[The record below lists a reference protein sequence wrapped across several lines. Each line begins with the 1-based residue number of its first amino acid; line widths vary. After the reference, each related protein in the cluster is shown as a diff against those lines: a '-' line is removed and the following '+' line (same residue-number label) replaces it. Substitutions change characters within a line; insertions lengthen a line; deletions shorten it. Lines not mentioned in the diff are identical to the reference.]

1 MNGFRVSKFQFDA
14 LPIDDDFADNTPLCF
29 ALTDKGIGFAF
40 MVHALANSKGDKDRA
55 VARLD
60 KDGHSGM
67 SAALSGASDSAGGV
81 TIPQA
86 QAAEVIELLRPR
98 VTVINSG
105 ARIIDMPA
113 GEVRNARQAT
123 SATANYGAENHVTEE
138 SEPTFDKVDQSF
150 KTLRTLV
157 PVGNALLR
165 HSGAAVMQLVRDDM
179 LDVMGLRKDLAF
191 LRGDGTAD
199 TPKGLGGWVLAGH
212 TQTAVAKTA
221 AAVEAA
227 LRQMVSK
234 VQDANVAM
242 ISCGWIMRASTR
254 NFLASLREPNHGSYL
269 FPSIDQSNTLLG
281 YPVKTT
287 SQLPDNLGVGGDE
300 TEVFFAD
307 FNDCMVGDSMKL
319 VISSSTEAA
328 YVDTSGD
335 TVSASPMSARRGAI
349 PFEVDGTSFR
359 MRFSVNAMLAYEETF
374 SENFVDA
381 LRAMEGRDVPDFT
394 RLRRIF
400 WAGVGPDQHTL
411 EDAGELISDV
421 GFAQAVD
428 LITQAAQAAFPEA
441 ASGQG
446 SAPGNAPAGGKP
458 RPKAK
463 PAT

>member
-1 MNGFRVSKFQFDA
+1 MKDVNDHRRDRKAAATTLQTCATALATLEESGKAADAPEMIEAIAAFDA
-14 LPIDDDFADNTPLCF
+14 AQVAFETADKAVKRAETVEAANATAAQSEIDTPP
-29 ALTDKGIGFAF
+29 APSTTPAVAKNPEDKGLGFAF

-138 SEPTFDKVDQSF
+138 SEPTFDKVDQNF

-165 HSGAAVMQLVRDDM
+165 HSGTNVMQLVRDDM

-191 LRGDGTAD
+191 LRGDGTGD
-199 TPKGLGGWVLAGH
+199 TPKGMGGWVLAGH
-212 TQTAVAKTA
+212 TQSTVAKTA
-221 AAVEAA
+221 AAVEQA
-227 LRQMVSK
+227 LRLMVSK
-234 VQDANVAM
+234 VQDSNVAM
-242 ISCGWIMRASTR
+242 IACGWIMRASTR
-254 NFLASLREPNHGSYL
+254 NFLASLRDANGNYV
-269 FPSIDQSNTLLG
+269 FPSIDQNNTLLG
-281 YPVKTT
+281 YPIKTT

-335 TVSASPMSARRGAI
+335 TVSAYQNDLTLMRAI
-349 PFEVDGTSFR
+349 
-359 MRFSVNAMLAYEETF
+359 EEHDFAT
-374 SENFVDA
+374 
-381 LRAMEGRDVPDFT
+381 RHDV
-394 RLRRIF
+394 
-400 WAGVGPDQHTL
+400 A
-411 EDAGELISDV
+411 ISK
-421 GFAQAVD
+421 
-428 LITQAAQAAFPEA
+428 LT
-441 ASGQG
+441 
-446 SAPGNAPAGGKP
+446 GK
-458 RPKAK
+458 AWSL
-463 PAT
+463 

>member
-1 MNGFRVSKFQFDA
+1 MKDVNDYRRDRKAAATTLQTCATALATLEESGTTADAPEMIEAIAAFDA
-14 LPIDDDFADNTPLCF
+14 AQVAFETADKAVKRAETVEAANAAAAQSEIDTP
-29 ALTDKGIGFAF
+29 AAPSTTPAVAKNPEDKGLGFAF

-138 SEPTFDKVDQSF
+138 SEPTFDKVDQNF

-165 HSGAAVMQLVRDDM
+165 HSGTNVMQLVRDDM

-191 LRGDGTAD
+191 LRGDGTGD

-212 TQTAVAKTA
+212 TQSTVAKTA

-227 LRQMVSK
+227 LRKMVST

-242 ISCGWIMRASTR
+242 ISCGFIMRASTR

-269 FPSIDQSNTLLG
+269 FPSIDQNNTLLG
-281 YPVKTT
+281 YPIKTT

-335 TVSASPMSARRGAI
+335 TVSAYQNDLTLMRAI
-349 PFEVDGTSFR
+349 
-359 MRFSVNAMLAYEETF
+359 EEHDF
-374 SENFVDA
+374 A
-381 LRAMEGRDVPDFT
+381 PRHDVAISKLT
-394 RLRRIF
+394 
-400 WAGVGPDQHTL
+400 GVAWSL
-411 EDAGELISDV
+411 
-421 GFAQAVD
+421 
-428 LITQAAQAAFPEA
+428 
-441 ASGQG
+441 
-446 SAPGNAPAGGKP
+446 
-458 RPKAK
+458 
-463 PAT
+463 

>member
-1 MNGFRVSKFQFDA
+1 MKDVNDHRRDRKAAATTLQTCATALATLEESGKAADAPEMIEAIAAFDA
-14 LPIDDDFADNTPLCF
+14 AQVAFETADKAVKRAETVEAANAAAAQSEIDTPP
-29 ALTDKGIGFAF
+29 APSSTPAVAKNPEDKGLGFAF

-138 SEPTFDKVDQSF
+138 SEPTFDKVDQNF

-165 HSGAAVMQLVRDDM
+165 HSGTNVMQLVRDDM

-191 LRGDGTAD
+191 LRGDGTGD

-212 TQTAVAKTA
+212 TQSAVAKTA
-221 AAVEAA
+221 AAVEQA
-227 LRQMVSK
+227 LRLMVSK
-234 VQDANVAM
+234 VQDSNVAM
-242 ISCGWIMRASTR
+242 IACGWIMRASTR
-254 NFLASLREPNHGSYL
+254 NFLASLRDANGNYV
-269 FPSIDQSNTLLG
+269 FPSIDQNNTLLG
-281 YPVKTT
+281 YPIKTT

-335 TVSASPMSARRGAI
+335 TVSAYQNDLTLMRAIEEHDFAPRHDVAISKLTGA
-349 PFEVDGTSFR
+349 GWS
-359 MRFSVNAMLAYEETF
+359 L
-374 SENFVDA
+374 
-381 LRAMEGRDVPDFT
+381 
-394 RLRRIF
+394 
-400 WAGVGPDQHTL
+400 
-411 EDAGELISDV
+411 
-421 GFAQAVD
+421 
-428 LITQAAQAAFPEA
+428 
-441 ASGQG
+441 
-446 SAPGNAPAGGKP
+446 
-458 RPKAK
+458 
-463 PAT
+463 